1 MGLGIQCFARRVPM
15 SDLER
20 CGGPRAPRPDE
31 SGPRV
36 LVVDDHATSRRY
48 TVAAL
53 RQSGATVKASGTPRR
68 ALAIALRWL
77 PDAIC
82 TDLQL
87 PGMRGHE
94 LIRRIRRGWP
104 SARRQPLIVVLS
116 ADPEPL
122 SPRQQPLVD
131 RVLTKPATPAQLRA
145 ALAAQPAD
153 RVMEGEDEA
162 APLAAS
168 ELQQMFRKE
177 LTLRLPDL
185 ESRLARK
192 ELSQVR
198 AILHQLLA
206 SSRLCGDRRIE
217 TALQA
222 LHTACRDGALAAE
235 VGRRYCD
242 LLVDAGR
249 YLGSAWSG
257 SASYAPGAS
266 RSG

>member
-1 MGLGIQCFARRVPM
+1 M
-15 SDLER
+15 SDLDR
-20 CGGPRAPRPDE
+20 CGGPRAPGPVE

-36 LVVDDHATSRRY
+36 LVVDDHAMSRRY

-53 RQSGATVKASGTPRR
+53 RQNGATVKASGTPQR

-87 PGMRGHE
+87 PGMDGRE
-94 LIRRIRRGWP
+94 LIRRIRQGWP
-104 SARRQPLIVVLS
+104 AARPQPLIVVLS

-122 SPRQQPLVD
+122 APRQQLLVD

-145 ALAAQPAD
+145 ALTTQPAD
-153 RVMEGEDEA
+153 RVMEGEDGA
-162 APLAAS
+162 APLPAT
-168 ELQQMFRKE
+168 ELQQLFRKE

-192 ELSQVR
+192 EFSQVR

-206 SSRLCGDRRIE
+206 SSRLCGDRRLE
-217 TALQA
+217 TDLQA
-222 LHTACRDGALAAE
+222 LHTACRDGARAAE

-242 LLVDAGR
+242 LLVDAGHYR
-249 YLGSAWSG
+249 GSAWPG
-257 SASYAPGAS
+257 STPYGPGAS

>member
-1 MGLGIQCFARRVPM
+1 M
-15 SDLER
+15 SDLDR
-20 CGGPRAPRPDE
+20 CGGPPAPRSVE

-36 LVVDDHATSRRY
+36 LVVDDHAMSRRY

-53 RQSGATVKASGTPRR
+53 RQNGATVKASGTPQT

-87 PGMRGHE
+87 PGMGGRE
-94 LIRRIRRGWP
+94 LIRRIRQGWP
-104 SARRQPLIVVLS
+104 ATRPQPLIVVLS
-116 ADPEPL
+116 ADPAPL
-122 SPRQQPLVD
+122 ASRQQPLVD

-153 RVMEGEDEA
+153 RVMEGADGA
-162 APLAAS
+162 APLPAT
-168 ELQQMFRKE
+168 ELQQLFRKE

-192 ELSQVR
+192 EFSQVR

-206 SSRLCGDRRIE
+206 SSRLCGDRRLE
-217 TALQA
+217 TDLQA
-222 LHTACRDGALAAE
+222 LHTACRDDARAAE

-242 LLVDAGR
+242 LLVDAGH
-249 YLGSAWSG
+249 YLGSAWHG
-257 SASYAPGAS
+257 YAPYGPGAS

>member
-1 MGLGIQCFARRVPM
+1 M
-15 SDLER
+15 
-20 CGGPRAPRPDE
+20 
-31 SGPRV
+31 
-36 LVVDDHATSRRY
+36 SRRY

-53 RQSGATVKASGTPRR
+53 RQSGATVKGRGTPQT

-87 PGMRGHE
+87 PGMGGRE
-94 LIRRIRRGWP
+94 LIRRIRQGWP
-104 SARRQPLIVVLS
+104 AARQQPLIVVLS
-116 ADPEPL
+116 ADPELL
-122 SPRQQPLVD
+122 SARQQPLVD
-131 RVLTKPATPAQLRA
+131 RILTKPATPAQLRA

-153 RVMEGEDEA
+153 RVMESEDEA
-162 APLAAS
+162 APLAAT

-217 TALQA
+217 TGLQA
-222 LHTACRDGALAAE
+222 LHTACRDGAHAAE

-242 LLVDAGR
+242 LLVDAGHFLGPAWR
-249 YLGSAWSG
+249 GSAL
-257 SASYAPGAS
+257 YAPDTS
-266 RSG
+266 HSG